1 MKSSGIFL
9 VLLGLFLQLNVGI
22 AKAAGNGPVEIAE
35 LPYLLSL
42 YEHLHRNPEIS
53 FQEAR
58 TAKRLS
64 KELSNA
70 GFEVTSNVGGHG
82 VVALLKN
89 GLGPTVML
97 RTDMDALPVKEQ
109 TGKPYASTATTIDD
123 TGKTVSVMHACG
135 HDIHMTTAVGTA
147 RWLSSHRD
155 QWQGTVIII
164 AQPAE
169 ERGAGARAM
178 LADGLFERF
187 PRPDYNLALHVSA
200 YLPAGTVG
208 YAPGYAMANVDS
220 VDILVKGVGGHGAY
234 PHKTK
239 DPVVLAARVISE
251 LQTLISRE
259 LSPLDSGVITVGSI
273 HGGTKRNIIPDSVKL
288 ELTVRS
294 YTDET
299 RQQLLTGIARTA
311 EAAARGY
318 GLADDLLPVVTNGND
333 YTPAVYNTPELTER
347 MLPVLSEVLGDSA
360 VIEIP
365 PVMGGEDFARYGRQ
379 EPRIPSHMFML
390 GSVEPRNFKKA
401 ELEKTS
407 LPSLHSALFSPEPK
421 QTLET
426 GVKVMTAMVEELL
439 PVSGNTQQD

>member
-1 MKSSGIFL
+1 MKYPGIFL
-9 VLLGLFLQLNVGI
+9 ALLGLCLQLNVGI
-22 AKAAGNGPVEIAE
+22 TNAAEKETTEIAE

-42 YEHLHRNPEIS
+42 YEDLHRNPEIS

-64 KELSNA
+64 KELSDA

-89 GLGPTVML
+89 GEGPTVML

-109 TGKPYASTATTIDD
+109 TGKAYASTATTIDD
-123 TGKTVSVMHACG
+123 TGKTVSLMHACG

-147 RWLSSHRD
+147 RWLSGHRD
-155 QWQGTVIII
+155 QWQGTVLII

-208 YAPGYAMANVDS
+208 YAPGFAMANVDS

-239 DPVVLAARVISE
+239 DPVVLAARIVSD

-259 LSPLDSGVITVGSI
+259 LSPLDPGVITVGSI
-273 HGGTKRNIIPDSVKL
+273 HGGTKRNVIPDSVKL

-294 YTDET
+294 YSDES
-299 RQQLLTGIARTA
+299 RQQLLDGITRIVKA
-311 EAAARGY
+311 EAQGY
-318 GLADDLLPVVTNGND
+318 GLPEDLLPEITNGD
-333 YTPAVYNTPELTER
+333 YYTPAVYNTPALTER
-347 MLPVLSEVLGDSA
+347 MLPVLREQLGDSA
-360 VIEIP
+360 VVKVA

-379 EPRIPSHMFML
+379 EPLIPSHMFAL
-390 GSVEPRNFKKA
+390 GSVEPGKIKEA
-401 ELEKTS
+401 KLEETA
-407 LPSLHSALFSPEPK
+407 LPSLHSALFAPEPK

-426 GVKVMTAMVEELL
+426 GVKVMTAMVTNLL
-439 PVSGNTQQD
+439 PASGDTQ